1 MKILIINYEFPPLG
15 GGAATAS
22 YYIARELVRMGD
34 ETVVITS
41 HFKNLP
47 RQETQEGVRII
58 RLPVW
63 RRRIDRCSVPEMVT
77 FMISS
82 CFIAVPL
89 VKKLKAE
96 AMLVFFGIP
105 CGHVGLLAKWL
116 YGTPYTVSLRGG
128 DVPGSME
135 RQLAFYHSLAKPL
148 TKLIWKKARFVV
160 ANSEG
165 LLELATRTI
174 PELPFQLIPNGVDTE
189 WFTPSERKTRSRIKI
204 LFAGRLNVEK
214 DLPTMLRATDL
225 LVKSG
230 REIEVQIVGDGPE
243 RERLVSMVKQMGL
256 LDVVNFR
263 GWVDRSMMRT
273 IYSEADILVLPSIDE
288 GMSNV
293 VLEAMASGMPVV
305 VTRIRGNVDL
315 VEDGVNG
322 LLFEPGDVNALKS
335 LLEKVLDEKLRHK
348 MGEKARKKA
357 EQYSWRRT
365 AEKYHDLLL
374 KC

>member
-1 MKILIINYEFPPLG
+1 M
-15 GGAATAS
+15 
-22 YYIARELVRMGD
+22 
-34 ETVVITS
+34 
-41 HFKNLP
+41 
-47 RQETQEGVRII
+47 
-58 RLPVW
+58 
-63 RRRIDRCSVPEMVT
+63 
-77 FMISS
+77 
-82 CFIAVPL
+82 
-89 VKKLKAE
+89 
-96 AMLVFFGIP
+96 
-105 CGHVGLLAKWL
+105 
-116 YGTPYTVSLRGG
+116 
-128 DVPGSME
+128 
-135 RQLAFYHSLAKPL
+135 
-148 TKLIWKKARFVV
+148 
-160 ANSEG
+160 
-165 LLELATRTI
+165 
-174 PELPFQLIPNGVDTE
+174 PFQLIPNGVDTE

-214 DLPTMLRATDL
+214 DLPTMLKATDL

-230 REIEVQIVGDGPE
+230 RDIGVEIVGDGPE

-256 LDVVNFR
+256 QDVVNFN

-273 IYSEADILVLPSIDE
+273 IYSEADIFVLPSIDE

-322 LLFEPGDVNALKS
+322 FLFEPGDVNALKN
-335 LLEKVLDEKLRHK
+335 LLEKVLDEKIRHQ
-348 MGEKARKKA
+348 MGEKSRKKA

>member
-1 MKILIINYEFPPLG
+1 MRIIIINYEYPPLG
-15 GGAATAS
+15 GGAATAT

-47 RQETQEGVRII
+47 RQETQDGVRII
-58 RLPVW
+58 RIPVW
-63 RRRIDRCSVPEMVT
+63 RRRKDRCSVPEMLT
-77 FMISS
+77 FMMSS
-82 CFIAVPL
+82 CFSAVPL
-89 VKKLKAE
+89 AKKFKAE

-128 DVPGSME
+128 DVPGAME

-148 TKLIWKKARFVV
+148 TKLIWKNARFVV

-165 LLELATRTI
+165 LLVLAKRTT

-204 LFAGRLNVEK
+204 LFAGRLNLEK
-214 DLPTMLRATDL
+214 DLPTMLKATDL

-243 RERLVSMVKQMGL
+243 RERLVSMVKQIGL
-256 LDVVNFR
+256 QDVVNFS

-273 IYSEADILVLPSIDE
+273 IYSEADIFVLPSIDE

-305 VTRIRGNVDL
+305 VTRIRGHVDL

-322 LLFEPGDVNALKS
+322 FLFDPGDVNALKS
-335 LLEKVLDEKLRHK
+335 LLEKALDEKLRLQ
-348 MGEKARKKA
+348 MGEKSRKKA

-365 AEKYHDLLL
+365 TERYRELLL
-374 KC
+374 RC